1 MPSVIGGYSRSISGL
16 TSLQPRTVSTISGA
30 PVANARSGFGIT
42 YGARDIDSEPPAI
55 ITWPQPAA
63 GAWPSDTTACM
74 PDPQRRLTVAP
85 DTSTGRP
92 ASKTAIRPTLRLSS
106 PAWLAAPHCTSSM
119 ADGSSDGLRSRRR
132 RTTWAARSSGRT
144 KASCPPIR
152 PIGVRQ
158 PSTMKTSVMPR
169 WRVVICCPPTPASA
183 SLRRRYLPPCFAWGT
198 CPGPLPPPPLRSG
211 GGVPFPLRCA
221 QRDQATVR
229 GMPEQLFF
237 TESEDANRL
246 LASDGPALMIGM
258 LLDQQFPMERAFYGP
273 YLLAERLGEDLD
285 AARLA
290 SMDPDELETIFK

>member
-1 MPSVIGGYSRSISGL
+1 
-16 TSLQPRTVSTISGA
+16 
-30 PVANARSGFGIT
+30 
-42 YGARDIDSEPPAI
+42 
-55 ITWPQPAA
+55 
-63 GAWPSDTTACM
+63 M

-211 GGVPFPLRCA
+211 GGTFPHALHGGLVLAPCPRLR
-221 QRDQATVR
+221 
-229 GMPEQLFF
+229 F
-237 TESEDANRL
+237 TPAAVHSPMHGGLVLARSRL
-246 LASDGPALMIGM
+246 VD
-258 LLDQQFPMERAFYGP
+258 
-273 YLLAERLGEDLD
+273 
-285 AARLA
+285 
-290 SMDPDELETIFK
+290 

>member
-1 MPSVIGGYSRSISGL
+1 
-16 TSLQPRTVSTISGA
+16 
-30 PVANARSGFGIT
+30 
-42 YGARDIDSEPPAI
+42 
-55 ITWPQPAA
+55 
-63 GAWPSDTTACM
+63 M

-169 WRVVICCPPTPASA
+169 WRVTDCCPPTPASA
-183 SLRRRYLPPCFAWGT
+183 SLRRRFLPPCYAWGT

-211 GGVPFPLRCA
+211 GGTFPHAWGTCPGPLSAGGLILVGGYGSGHARTA
-221 QRDQATVR
+221 LLHRVR
-229 GMPEQLFF
+229 GRQPPARLRRAGADDR
-237 TESEDANRL
+237 DAARPAVPHG
-246 LASDGPALMIGM
+246 ASVLRAIPAGGASRGGSRRRPARIDGSRRVGDDLQGPACHPPVSRVDGPTHPG
-258 LLDQQFPMERAFYGP
+258 DVPGHSRRVRQPGR
-273 YLLAERLGEDLD
+273 ERLGDRRRRRRVAE
-285 AARLA
+285 APQGPSRLG
-290 SMDPDELETIFK
+290 